1 MLKKYNRLAK
11 TKDIDNVF
19 KKGKSSYGSFL
30 GVKSLDNNLDFNRFT
45 VVVSSKVSK
54 KAVVRNKI
62 KRQVREV
69 IKQELLNFKI
79 GKDVIVLTL
88 PAVVGQKF
96 ADIRENL
103 VKEFKRVCLYKK

>member
-19 KKGKSSYGSFL
+19 KKGRSSYGSIL

-45 VVVSSKVSK
+45 VVVSNKVSK

-62 KRQVREV
+62 KRQIREV
-69 IKQELLNFKI
+69 VKQELPCLKI
-79 GKDVIVLTL
+79 GKDVIILTL
-88 PAVVGQKF
+88 PVIVGQKF
-96 ADIRENL
+96 TDIRENL
-103 VKEFKRVCLYKK
+103 VKEFKKVSLYKK